1 MDQNYEDEDYE
12 QAMEDPI
19 PPFEYESKEEVKIN
33 KLVHS
38 ILIESTKSKPMI
50 PNCFTKRV
58 CESVGLQSNDEIFF
72 NILGTIAGYSLNNA
86 VSEIKSSM
94 KANKSKKERV
104 LTTAEVKKT
113 LEEKDV
119 YLCANKVIPEM
130 GISESKEAI
139 YEAAEQE

>member
-1 MDQNYEDEDYE
+1 
-12 QAMEDPI
+12 
-19 PPFEYESKEEVKIN
+19 
-33 KLVHS
+33 
-38 ILIESTKSKPMI
+38 
-50 PNCFTKRV
+50 
-58 CESVGLQSNDEIFF
+58 
-72 NILGTIAGYSLNNA
+72 
-86 VSEIKSSM
+86 M

-139 YEAAEQE
+139 YEAAE